1 MDRRRAGELMDL
13 LGLGTGFFLG
23 LRHSFDP
30 DHVAA
35 VAQFASA
42 DPRPARGLA
51 FGLRWGAGHA
61 LAVLLL
67 GAALVPAGLP
77 LGPAYERAGELLVGV
92 LLIGL
97 AIWRLL
103 ALRFEEHEHVHCHA
117 DGVVHAHPHHHALG
131 HVHTH
136 APTFTGFVH
145 GSAGVLGVLAIL
157 PLGSA
162 GPAQRAFRL
171 VAFSAG
177 SLISMGVFG
186 ALAGRVYEASA
197 RHRRAL
203 RWATGVTALA
213 GLALGVLWIV
223 RNA

>member
-1 MDRRRAGELMDL
+1 MDL
-13 LGLGTGFFLG
+13 LGVGTGFFLG
-23 LRHSFDP
+23 LRHSLAP
-30 DHVAA
+30 DHLAA

-42 DPRPARGLA
+42 DPRPTRGRA

-77 LGPAYERAGELLVGV
+77 IGPTYERYAEMLVGV

-103 ALRFEEHEHVHCHA
+103 ALRFEEHEHSHRHA
-117 DGVVHAHPHHHALG
+117 DGIVHAHPHHHGLG
-131 HVHTH
+131 HIHTH
-136 APTFTGFVH
+136 APTATGFVH
-145 GSAGVLGVLAIL
+145 GSAGVIGVLAIL
-157 PLGSA
+157 PLGSG
-162 GPAQRAFRL
+162 GPAERAFRL

-186 ALAGRVYEASA
+186 ALAGRLYEASA
-197 RHRRAL
+197 RRRRAL
-203 RWATGVTALA
+203 RWATGTTAVA
-213 GLALGVLWIV
+213 GFALGVLWIV
-223 RNA
+223 ASI